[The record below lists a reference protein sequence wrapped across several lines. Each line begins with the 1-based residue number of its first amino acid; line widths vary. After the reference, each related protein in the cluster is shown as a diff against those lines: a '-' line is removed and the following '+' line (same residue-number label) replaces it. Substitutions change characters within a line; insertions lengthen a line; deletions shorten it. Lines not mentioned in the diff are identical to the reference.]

1 MLSLWVGQQL
11 KGFVALLQWSDEW
24 YILRM
29 WGRFPVVLRLRVH
42 VCHVAGGGYEW
53 EEGVARWWLLQEPCV
68 RWKWEGSGGGRN
80 KELRKEEEDRSL
92 YTTNRAPFPPLDS
105 CSPNVGDIDPGGAV
119 NDRVVWKVS
128 SVSGAGEANLLIPQ
142 SPWIST
148 VRTAEGNADSLPP
161 PRPFLSHLQPVSL
174 IDVITVCMYNCCSS
188 IDINIQPHPQRKEG
202 LLSGK
207 QSSLDVLKDK

>member
-1 MLSLWVGQQL
+1 MG
-11 KGFVALLQWSDEW
+11 
-24 YILRM
+24 
-29 WGRFPVVLRLRVH
+29 
-42 VCHVAGGGYEW
+42 
-53 EEGVARWWLLQEPCV
+53 
-68 RWKWEGSGGGRN
+68 
-80 KELRKEEEDRSL
+80 EEEIKSYVKKRKIGAFTQPTGLPS
-92 YTTNRAPFPPLDS
+92 PPLDS